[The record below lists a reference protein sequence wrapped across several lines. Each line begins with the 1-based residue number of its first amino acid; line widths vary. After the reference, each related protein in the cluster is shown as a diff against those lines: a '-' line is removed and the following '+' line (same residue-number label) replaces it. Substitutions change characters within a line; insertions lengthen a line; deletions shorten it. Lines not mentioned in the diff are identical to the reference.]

1 MPRPGSN
8 SGLSS
13 RGMSETAPSQG
24 SENNHD
30 IGAQANDIIATV
42 RKERAAQAQKAEMER
57 QLREQNAKEAALR
70 LKAAQQE
77 VNDLRGRLA
86 KQESKTQFEANKGSG
101 SSFTA
106 SPTKETTQQI
116 TEKLKL
122 KVEDHEMEQEAHNK
136 TKNELKRMEIDL
148 LATKKELVTTKKM
161 ADLKE
166 KIGASVEATDGAR
179 WG

>member
-13 RGMSETAPSQG
+13 SGMSETAPSQG
-24 SENNHD
+24 SENNLD

-77 VNDLRGRLA
+77 VHDLRNRLA
-86 KQESKTQFEANKGSG
+86 KTESKTQFEAKKGSG

-122 KVEDHEMEQEAHNK
+122 KGEDHEMEQEAHNK

-166 KIGASVEATDGAR
+166 KIGVSVEATDGAR

>member
-1 MPRPGSN
+1 
-8 SGLSS
+8 
-13 RGMSETAPSQG
+13 
-24 SENNHD
+24 
-30 IGAQANDIIATV
+30 V

-77 VNDLRGRLA
+77 VHDLRNRLA
-86 KQESKTQFEANKGSG
+86 KTESKTQFEAKKGSG

-106 SPTKETTQQI
+106 SHAATYQEI

-122 KVEDHEMEQEAHNK
+122 KGEDHEMEQEAHNK

-148 LATKKELVTTKKM
+148 LATKKELATTKKM

-166 KIGASVEATDGAR
+166 KIGVSVEATDGAR

>member
-13 RGMSETAPSQG
+13 SGMSETAPSQG
-24 SENNHD
+24 SENLD
-30 IGAQANDIIATV
+30 IGAQADDIIATV
-42 RKERAAQAQKAEMER
+42 RKERAAKAQKAEMER

-77 VNDLRGRLA
+77 VHDLRNRLA
-86 KQESKTQFEANKGSG
+86 KTESKTQFEAKKGSG

-122 KVEDHEMEQEAHNK
+122 KGEDHEMEQEAHNK

-166 KIGASVEATDGAR
+166 KIGVSVEATDGAR